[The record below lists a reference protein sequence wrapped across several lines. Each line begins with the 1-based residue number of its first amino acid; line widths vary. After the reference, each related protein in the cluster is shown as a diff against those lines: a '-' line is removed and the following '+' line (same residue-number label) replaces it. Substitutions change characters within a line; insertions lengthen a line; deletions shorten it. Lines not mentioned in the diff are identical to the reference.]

1 MGINAR
7 FVHTNLVA
15 KDWRR
20 LARFYE
26 QVLGCTPVLPERDL
40 SGQWLDDAVGIPGAR
55 IRGIHLQLP
64 GYEGEGPT
72 LEIFQYTPKETR
84 STTAANR
91 PGFGH
96 IAFAVEDVEVARQAV
111 LAAGGGELGKVVS
124 VEVAGAGKITFAYLT
139 DPEGNIIEVQ
149 RWKTQEASHP
159 NGQREGLAAVPS
171 AYPIS

>member
-1 MGINAR
+1 MTISAR

-26 QVLGCTPVLPERDL
+26 QVFGCTPVPPERDL
-40 SGQWLDDAVGIPGAR
+40 SGQWLDDAVGIPGAH
-55 IRGIHLQLP
+55 IHGIHLRLP
-64 GYEGEGPT
+64 GYGDAGPT
-72 LEIFQYTPKETR
+72 LEVFQYDPAEEGLPPM
-84 STTAANR
+84 ANR

-96 IAFAVEDVEVARQAV
+96 VAFAVDDVEATRQAL

-124 VEVAGAGKITFAYLT
+124 VEVTGAGAITFAYLT

-149 RWKTQEASHP
+149 RWEK
-159 NGQREGLAAVPS
+159 NG
-171 AYPIS
+171 

>member
-1 MGINAR
+1 MVVNAR

-26 QVLGCTPVLPERDL
+26 QAFGCTPVPPERDL
-40 SGQWLDDAVGIPGAR
+40 AGQWLDDAVGIPGAR
-55 IRGIHLQLP
+55 IRGIHLRLP
-64 GYEGEGPT
+64 GYGAEGPT
-72 LEIFQYTPKETR
+72 LEIFQYTPEEAR

-96 IAFAVEDVEVARQAV
+96 IAFAVEDVWATREAV

-124 VEVAGAGKITFAYLT
+124 VKVAGAGKITFAYLA

-149 RWKTQEASHP
+149 RWEEAP
-159 NGQREGLAAVPS
+159 
-171 AYPIS
+171 